1 LSSLHWEGC
10 LNVRDLGGLPIADGG
25 TTARGA
31 VIRSDNIADLT
42 ERGWQSLAEHGVVRI
57 VDLRWPI
64 ERDGEQPPPVDV
76 EVVHVPLLGESLDD
90 DYLAELN
97 ASLDASDDVAEHY
110 VWSYVDFLERFRERF
125 GIALAAVADADGT
138 VVVHC
143 AGGKDRTGL
152 VSALLLRL
160 AGVDRVVI
168 AADYAVSEENL
179 APNGPAWIGRVD
191 DELERDRRRKLMR
204 TPAEAMLQTLDEL
217 ERRYGAVDEYLRRA
231 GLDDEQIERL
241 RARLVTPS

>member
-1 LSSLHWEGC
+1 LTSLHWEGC

-42 ERGWQSLAEHGVVRI
+42 ERGWQSLADHGVVRI

-97 ASLDASDDVAEHY
+97 ASLDASDDVADHY
-110 VWSYVDFLERFRERF
+110 AWSYVDFLERFRGRF

-179 APNGPAWIGRVD
+179 APNGPAWVGRVD

-217 ERRYGAVDEYLRRA
+217 ERRYGAVDEYLRHA